1 MLYAA
6 LTGGDVCACTN
17 TTPAA
22 ASRYGDGRCFEPCK
36 GDFALKCGGTNYYSV
51 YEVRG
56 KFNFDYELTIPSRVS
71 PFTDFN
77 ATVTSYEGASTFFD
91 FGEGLSYWT
100 STASIK
106 YVYRSV
112 GHFQVR
118 YLTLLT
124 LTFLKY
130 RRFLYNVNV
139 YTLSISRKEH
149 PTLGTFLAVSSLSI
163 YMISNIFTASF
174 SVL

>member
-1 MLYAA
+1 M
-6 LTGGDVCACTN
+6 
-17 TTPAA
+17 
-22 ASRYGDGRCFEPCK
+22 
-36 GDFALKCGGTNYYSV
+36 

-112 GHFQVR
+112 GSFQVR

-130 RRFLYNVNV
+130 LAYVN
-139 YTLSISRKEH
+139 LFEIQAISI
-149 PTLGTFLAVSSLSI
+149 
-163 YMISNIFTASF
+163 
-174 SVL
+174 